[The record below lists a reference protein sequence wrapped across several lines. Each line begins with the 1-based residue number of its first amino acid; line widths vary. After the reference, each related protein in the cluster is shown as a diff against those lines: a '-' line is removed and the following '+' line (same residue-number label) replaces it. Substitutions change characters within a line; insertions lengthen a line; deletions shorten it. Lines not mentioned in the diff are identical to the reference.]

1 MYEQARAHDGLAHSY
16 RAAGDTEL
24 VVHHWK
30 HALRLFNNLGV
41 PDAEEVRARLSAGGH
56 AC

>member
-41 PDAEEVRARLSAGGH
+41 PDAEEVRARLSAGGQ